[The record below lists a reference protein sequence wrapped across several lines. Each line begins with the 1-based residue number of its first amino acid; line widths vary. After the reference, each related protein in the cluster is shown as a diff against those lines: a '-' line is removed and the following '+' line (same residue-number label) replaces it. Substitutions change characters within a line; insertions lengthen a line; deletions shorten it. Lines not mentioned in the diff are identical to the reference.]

1 MTSTTTGN
9 VVRVGG
15 YTSVG
20 AAAITLL
27 QQYAHM
33 DAAGADALIVIVS
46 AVAAFVWNL
55 MKDQG
60 WIKDNR

>member
-9 VVRVGG
+9 VLRVGS
-15 YTSVG
+15 YTGVG

-33 DAAGADALIVIVS
+33 DAAGAAALTVLAT
-46 AVAAFVWNL
+46 AVASFAWNIA
-55 MKDQG
+55 KDQG